1 MNKLILSI
9 LLFVFV
15 FSCVPKNGV
24 REIKENSKIE
34 TTIELTIW
42 RNKMPTMT
50 PSQFKVI
57 AVFDGGIKLLE
68 NIEEFRF
75 VACGVKTTE
84 GEELSSLTMDSLPV
98 YNNPENTINFSLR
111 GEADFPDVIPSNTE
125 VIGWMLFFI
134 DGIKIEINTEPV
146 IVKDVY

>member
-1 MNKLILSI
+1 MNKSIIII
-9 LLFVFV
+9 LLLVFV
-15 FSCVPKNGV
+15 FSCAPKNGV
-24 REIKENSKIE
+24 QIIEENSKIE
-34 TTIELTIW
+34 TMIELSIW

-50 PSQFKVI
+50 PAQFKVI
-57 AVFDGGIKLLE
+57 AVFEGEIKLLE
-68 NIEEFRF
+68 NIEEVKF
-75 VACGVKTTE
+75 VACGIKTVE
-84 GEELSSLTMDSLPV
+84 EEELSSLTMDSLPL

-134 DGIKIEINTEPV
+134 DGTKIEITTEPV

>member
-1 MNKLILSI
+1 MNKSIII
-9 LLFVFV
+9 LLLLVFV
-15 FSCVPKNGV
+15 FSCAPKNTV
-24 REIKENSKIE
+24 QVIEEHSKIE
-34 TTIELTIW
+34 TTIELSIW
-42 RNKMPTMT
+42 RNKMPSMT

-57 AVFDGGIKLLE
+57 AVFNGEIELLE
-68 NIEEFRF
+68 NIEEIRF
-75 VACGVKTTE
+75 VACGVKTPE

-98 YNNPENTINFSLR
+98 YNNPGSTINFSLR

-134 DGIKIEINTEPV
+134 DGTKIEITTEPA